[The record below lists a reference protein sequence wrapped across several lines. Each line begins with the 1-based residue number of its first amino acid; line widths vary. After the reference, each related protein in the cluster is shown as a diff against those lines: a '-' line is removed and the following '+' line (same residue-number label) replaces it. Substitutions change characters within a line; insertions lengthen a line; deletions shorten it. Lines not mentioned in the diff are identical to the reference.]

1 MKSVSSVGEQL
12 QIELERLKRLTG
24 TGVEVKVLHCPE
36 VESRV
41 SGEVKDETVLIYE
54 SESTEALDALKHEF
68 IDYLVSKAIKPYE
81 KATRYYRTM
90 INALISE
97 LGEDAYNEKE
107 KVVEALRRTIY

>member
-1 MKSVSSVGEQL
+1 VKSVSSVGEQL

-24 TGVEVKVLHCPE
+24 TGVELKVLHCPK

-41 SGEVKDETVLIYE
+41 SGEVKEETVLIYE
-54 SESTEALDALKHEF
+54 SNSTKALDALKHEF

-107 KVVEALRRTIY
+107 KVVEALRRTIS

>member
-1 MKSVSSVGEQL
+1 MGEQL

-24 TGVEVKVLHCPE
+24 TGVELKVLHCPK
-36 VESRV
+36 VGSRV
-41 SGEVKDETVLIYE
+41 SGEVKEETVLIYE
-54 SESTEALDALKHEF
+54 SNLTKALDALKHEF

-107 KVVEALRRTIY
+107 KVVEALRRTIS